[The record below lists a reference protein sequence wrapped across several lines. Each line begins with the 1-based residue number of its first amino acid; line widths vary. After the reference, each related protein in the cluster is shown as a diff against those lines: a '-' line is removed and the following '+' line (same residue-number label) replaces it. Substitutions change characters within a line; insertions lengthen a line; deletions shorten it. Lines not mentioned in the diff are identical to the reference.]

1 MLIALSNGLFKE
13 GEKPKGGPKIDYAKL
28 FNNLE
33 VWNATYGRLIS
44 LKAIIRLKNKMRT
57 H

>member
-44 LKAIIRLKNKMRT
+44 LKTTIRLKNKMRT